1 MKRKERISGGLR
13 YLKSALYRGKV
24 SIEEKLEC
32 DGYERKK
39 SKHKI
44 LNIGYLIWSLCR
56 ILYIHFI

>member
-24 SIEEKLEC
+24 SIEEKLEF

-39 SKHKI
+39 SEHWL
-44 LNIGYLIWSLCR
+44 LNMVIT
-56 ILYIHFI
+56 